1 MADEMN
7 NQNAEHQ
14 GAGETVNPTMAIPA
28 PPSQVSQQKN
38 EILMPSHREESD
50 NSNEQ
55 SSNASD
61 DNALNTKASTEAT
74 AKSAANISSR
84 DRGSDEYL
92 ATHPRVSAVASSI
105 VFAVLG
111 LVASAAVF
119 YAGVWTLPGQRFDS
133 WMWSDM
139 SRLFPSIESLAP
151 SLFTD
156 SRWIIVASVVMIALA
171 LLVAVVRK
179 RFYTFA
185 LTVVFIIAAFV
196 SSYGLKRVLPRPVL
210 DAYIPDPANSAPSGH
225 TALATTASVCLVL
238 CVPRVL
244 RAICA
249 VWAVIFTTSVGIMVI
264 YDNWHRPTDSIMA
277 ILLVVSLGL
286 LAMAFTRASGMDEV
300 GTRKSSVSIQIT
312 ASVLIVAGACAIG
325 YGSYVLAQIYPVVQ
339 YRPDALSLYGVYAT
353 IALIAGFSSF
363 MFGLLL
369 AMRQATAAPL
379 TRFGL
384 LGKPP
389 APPRA

>member
-1 MADEMN
+1 
-7 NQNAEHQ
+7 
-14 GAGETVNPTMAIPA
+14 
-28 PPSQVSQQKN
+28 
-38 EILMPSHREESD
+38 MPSHREESN

-179 RFYTFA
+179 RFT
-185 LTVVFIIAAFV
+185 
-196 SSYGLKRVLPRPVL
+196 
-210 DAYIPDPANSAPSGH
+210 PS
-225 TALATTASVCLVL
+225 
-238 CVPRVL
+238 
-244 RAICA
+244 
-249 VWAVIFTTSVGIMVI
+249 
-264 YDNWHRPTDSIMA
+264 
-277 ILLVVSLGL
+277 
-286 LAMAFTRASGMDEV
+286 
-300 GTRKSSVSIQIT
+300 
-312 ASVLIVAGACAIG
+312 
-325 YGSYVLAQIYPVVQ
+325 
-339 YRPDALSLYGVYAT
+339 LSL
-353 IALIAGFSSF
+353 LF
-363 MFGLLL
+363 LLL
-369 AMRQATAAPL
+369 PPL
-379 TRFGL
+379 
-384 LGKPP
+384 
-389 APPRA
+389 